1 MYTSGKITGAVGLLK
16 GQEVLPDG
24 NTLEEHGIIDGSTFN
39 IIIEPDKEINLKI
52 RFGPE
57 SFSRKLKRSRSVR
70 YLKQRMINA
79 EQVALVQEDFDLVQI
94 SDAKKK
100 IVLEAS
106 LPLHYYGL
114 TDGVVLEARLAFLR
128 LNIEQIGTKISWTRQ
143 TSRRATVNE
152 LKCIIAVEILNKPK
166 AEISIYYEG
175 TVKLGDTQ
183 VLGDVVKNPCDLLY
197 FAENKSFKNYREV
210 FYNGD
215 SLGYIGV
222 EDTDT
227 RDDLKYRAQDQLGVP
242 FSKIHVRKKKQH
254 HRNRLD
260 GYVIE
265 VKEWQNVSDDSSS

>member
-1 MYTSGKITGAVGLLK
+1 MYTSGKITGAVRLLK
-16 GQEVLPDG
+16 GQDVLPDG
-24 NTLEEHGIIDGSTFN
+24 STLDEHGIIDGSTVN
-39 IIIEPDKEINLKI
+39 IVIEPDKEINLKI

-128 LNIEQIGTKISWTRQ
+128 LNLEQVGTDIQWTRK
-143 TSRRATVNE
+143 TSRSATVKE
-152 LKCIIAVEILNKPK
+152 LKDIIAVEILNKPK
-166 AEISIYYEG
+166 ADISMYYER
-175 TVKLGDTQ
+175 TKKLSDTQ
-183 VLGDVVKNPCDLLY
+183 VLGDVVKDEFDHLY
-197 FAENKSFKNYREV
+197 FSENKSFKNFRPV

-222 EDTDT
+222 ENTDT

-242 FSKIHVRKKKQH
+242 FSKIHVKKKKQH

-260 GYVIE
+260 
-265 VKEWQNVSDDSSS
+265 